1 VFSAGAYFIGKA
13 VWGKGFSELLDLA
26 KHYDD
31 TMATCAPGEPKLH
44 WDIFGAGP
52 DLPAI
57 RARAAKYQ
65 VDAAFLGAC
74 DHLDPSLKAYRCVL
88 PGYSAFSL
96 RVFSVLPGCASPV
109 TNGRAVQMLR
119 EPVAV
124 GCGRHHHRRGAGDG
138 QVGGGGAA
146 PRERLLRRLR
156 QLPHL
161 RVAGGV
167 RAVPAARGGARPGAH
182 GRGRAAAPHVGGS
195 YAALPRLCDHRAA

>member
-96 RVFSVLPGCASPV
+96 RVFSVLPWVSF
-109 TNGRAVQMLR
+109 
-119 EPVAV
+119 
-124 GCGRHHHRRGAGDG
+124 AGD
-138 QVGGGGAA
+138 
-146 PRERLLRRLR
+146 ER
-156 QLPHL
+156 PCC
-161 RVAGGV
+161 AD
-167 RAVPAARGGARPGAH
+167 A
-182 GRGRAAAPHVGGS
+182 S
-195 YAALPRLCDHRAA
+195 